1 MLGGVGRK
9 RARSEDGDENGVT
22 DENVHIGGGGVG
34 AGMVGTIKR
43 QKLASTVIP
52 TSTSTSVL
60 GRDLGASDDAALF
73 PGPDIARIT
82 PKTPRTVQAMASA
95 ISGAF
100 TYGERLLPRPFTSLL
115 NERNNART
123 SLRED
128 LDKIYDFPGNDST
141 EGNGDDEIVDV
152 AAAAAATT
160 PTTTTPQMVPGS
172 DVEEHTLVGSASPT
186 PDTPS
191 KRQPTSAAKPATESA
206 TKSSATSAAKTTT
219 PGGGDKKKKRR
230 DVLEDLTIDGTDK
243 LKNGLEGS
251 LPRASRIRNTPK
263 RYLDDGGDASI
274 ANNAGRGT
282 RPRANSSATNG
293 VAPAT
298 GSAEVAVIEASP
310 VPAASS
316 VDNEEAAAPSTT
328 RKRSRSAVST
338 NTSAAAKTPKTPM
351 KAPSSARKR
360 AGSKVAAPDANGS
373 MGTPASARRARATP
387 ATATEKPTP
396 KRARGKTALHKDASK
411 ETAPTESQSKQAT
424 ATMAAPAT
432 MTAEPVPDVVD
443 DDSDGDV
450 CAVCSKPDSEPPN
463 EIVFCE
469 TCDLAVHQQCYNI
482 PVIPEGDWF
491 CKNCVR
497 RQQQQRAPVRDN
509 LAKAKEAA
517 AQGASAAE
525 ATTEDEEQT
534 ALAELAAAAKAARDL
549 APDIANFEHHL
560 SKMKRV
566 LLGRCTGRHRVRLQ
580 GQDEAYN
587 KVHQVVKQ
595 TVVAG
600 EGNSMM
606 VIGARGTGKTTMVE
620 SILGDLAA
628 DHGGAFHVVRLN
640 GFIHTD
646 DKLALR
652 EIWRQLGK
660 EMAVEDDV
668 VNKTNNYADTLA
680 SLLALLSHP
689 SEIQAA
695 TIGTGGGGAEKDGEG
710 GAAVPAVTSTAV
722 VFIIDEFDL
731 FATHARQT
739 LLYNLFDIAQARKAP
754 IAVLGLTTKID
765 VVESLEKRVKSRFS
779 HRYVYLPLA
788 RSLPAFWD
796 ICRLGLDVDDE
807 NDNDGNSD
815 NKKDK
820 EADAMDVDEMEGH
833 AEFLQWWKHMIDT
846 AKDDGHFQDQL
857 VFHYYSSKS
866 VPAFWTTCLMPLAAV
881 SSAAPRL
888 RLPPVGEGALGGN
901 LGAPSEG
908 GVRRGVGRPP
918 RSAGESAASAKSLGD
933 VDTLPLAPPDS
944 KLHLLAAL
952 SELEL
957 SLLISAARLDI
968 VLSTDTVNFAMAYDE
983 YVSLMSRQ
991 RVQASLAGS
1000 GLGVGTGAIHTPSGR
1015 GVGRPPGGSTTV
1027 VGGGARVWGRG
1038 VASRAWERLAA
1049 LGLLIPAGLGASS
1062 RGRGRGSSAQVTSGL
1077 EGRSMW
1083 RTEVALE
1090 EIATAPGVRVG
1101 AVLGRWCKEI

>member
-9 RARSEDGDENGVT
+9 RARSEDGDKNGVT
-22 DENVHIGGGGVG
+22 DENVPIGGFEIAG
-34 AGMVGTIKR
+34 AGMTGTIKR
-43 QKLASTVIP
+43 QKLANAANT
-52 TSTSTSVL
+52 TSVL
-60 GRDLGASDDAALF
+60 AASDDAALF
-73 PGPDIARIT
+73 PGPSIART
-82 PKTPRTVQAMASA
+82 PKTPGTVQAMTSA
-95 ISGAF
+95 ISSAFSYGA
-100 TYGERLLPRPFTSLL
+100 RPFTSLL
-115 NERNNART
+115 NERNAARAST
-123 SLRED
+123 RED
-128 LDKIYDFPGNDST
+128 LDKIYDVPGDEST
-141 EGNGDDEIVDV
+141 EGNAEKAKEAANV
-152 AAAAAATT
+152 AVMTTATT
-160 PTTTTPQMVPGS
+160 QIVS

-191 KRQPTSAAKPATESA
+191 KKEQPASAAKSAIKSA
-206 TKSSATSAAKTTT
+206 TRSAAKTTT
-219 PGGGDKKKKRR
+219 PSGDKRKKRR
-230 DVLEDLTIDGTDK
+230 DLLEELAIDGTDK
-243 LKNGLEGS
+243 LKSGPEGN
-251 LPRASRIRNTPK
+251 LPRASRVRSTPK
-263 RYLDDGGDASI
+263 RYLDDGAEPGVSNSASSSV
-274 ANNAGRGT
+274 RS
-282 RPRANSSATNG
+282 RANSTAANG
-293 VAPAT
+293 DVPTSEPANT
-298 GSAEVAVIEASP
+298 
-310 VPAASS
+310 
-316 VDNEEAAAPSTT
+316 VDNEEAAAPST
-328 RKRSRSAVST
+328 RKRGRPPLAKDT
-338 NTSAAAKTPKTPM
+338 AAAKTPT
-351 KAPSSARKR
+351 KAPPSTRKR
-360 AGSKVAAPDANGS
+360 AGSKAT
-373 MGTPASARRARATP
+373 TPAADGASPISTRRARAKP
-387 ATATEKPTP
+387 AAATGKPTP
-396 KRARGKTALHKDASK
+396 KRTREKSVSRTIPE
-411 ETAPTESQSKQAT
+411 ETASGEPQAQKAT
-424 ATMAAPAT
+424 AAATTTAEAAPEA
-432 MTAEPVPDVVD
+432 VD

-450 CAVCSKPDSEPPN
+450 CTICNKPDSEPPN

-482 PVIPEGDWF
+482 PVIPEDDWF
-491 CKNCVR
+491 CKNCIR
-497 RQQQQRAPVRDN
+497 KQEQQKHQGPAQLQAQQQAQARENVANIEREMGQ
-509 LAKAKEAA
+509 KAQQEASEEEAA
-517 AQGASAAE
+517 AM
-525 ATTEDEEQT
+525 
-534 ALAELAAAAKAARDL
+534 AELAAAEAARDL

-560 SKMKRV
+560 ARMKRT

-628 DHGGAFHVVRLN
+628 EHGGAFHVVRLN

-660 EMAVEDDV
+660 EMAIEDDV

-695 TIGTGGGGAEKDGEG
+695 TIGTGGAVDKEGDG

-796 ICRLGLDVDDE
+796 ICRLGLVVDDDTTE
-807 NDNDGNSD
+807 NKEDGR
-815 NKKDK
+815 K

-833 AEFLQWWKHMIDT
+833 TEFHQWWKHMIDT
-846 AKDDGHFQDQL
+846 AKDDVHFQDQL

-866 VPAFWTTCLMPLAAV
+866 VAAFWTTCLMPLAAV
-881 SSAAPRL
+881 SSQAPRL
-888 RLPPVGEGALGGN
+888 RLPPVGESALGGN
-901 LGAPSEG
+901 LGAPNEG
-908 GVRRGVGRPP
+908 GGGRRGVGRPP
-918 RSAGESAASAKSLGD
+918 RPAGEAAAATKSLDD

-944 KLHLLAAL
+944 KLHLLASL

-957 SLLISAARLDI
+957 SLLIAAARLDI

-1000 GLGVGTGAIHTPSGR
+1000 GLGVGTGAIHHHGGGR

-1038 VASRAWERLAA
+1038 VASRSWERLAA

-1062 RGRGRGSSAQVTSGL
+1062 RGRGGGSSALVTSGL

-1090 EIATAPGVRVG
+1090 EIATAPGVRLG